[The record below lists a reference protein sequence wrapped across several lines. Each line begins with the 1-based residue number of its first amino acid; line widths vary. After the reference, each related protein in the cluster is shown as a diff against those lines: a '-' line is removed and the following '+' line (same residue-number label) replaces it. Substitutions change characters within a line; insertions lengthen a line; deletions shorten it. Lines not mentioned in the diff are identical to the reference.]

1 MFGSRRPLCSLCGE
15 AIRRRCS
22 QLHGVVVGGGD
33 GTVNRAIPALLE
45 CGLPLGIIPLGAEGL
60 HHVAR

>member
-1 MFGSRRPLCSLCGE
+1 MRRGGCW
-15 AIRRRCS
+15 RCAPI
-22 QLHGVVVGGGD
+22 HRVVVGGGD
-33 GTVNRAIPALLE
+33 ATVNRAISASLE